1 MKYEHADKEW
11 EDWHDDKWQDGD
23 KWVDK
28 SWVEPQIPL
37 PGIRGSILYLGF
49 CIFDACHELLVSHAL
64 AMCMM
69 TDLRHYTC
77 IL

>member
-49 CIFDACHELLVSHAL
+49 CFLMP
-64 AMCMM
+64 AMSF
-69 TDLRHYTC
+69 L
-77 IL
+77 